1 MTFLVQFGINKH
13 CKFFKDHKIQF
24 ALWTRALLLV
34 FEKFTPA
41 YLFQIALEIMWLP
54 ILILSTHHH
63 QYLWLFYL
71 IICSWVKLPLWKN
84 CTSKI
89 GPIMHCHVLGSVDLD
104 YKTSW
109 EGSFLKLFSYTDV
122 NECQTGSY
130 SCHAQGQCVNVP
142 GSYSCKCLPGYTGD
156 GKSKCEGTHFQNLI
170 SPNANVFK
178 GLAISKAGF
187 AGDREVVGHQFFH
200 TVEGV
205 GRSIFS

>member
-1 MTFLVQFGINKH
+1 M
-13 CKFFKDHKIQF
+13 QF
-24 ALWTRALLLV
+24 ALRTRALLLV
-34 FEKFTPA
+34 FEKFTSA

-54 ILILSTHHH
+54 ILISSTHHH

-71 IICSWVKLPLWKN
+71 VNCSWVKLPLWKY

-89 GPIMHCHVLGSVDLD
+89 GPIMHCNVLGSVDLD

-109 EGSFLKLFSYTDV
+109 EGSFLKPFSYADV

-156 GKSKCEGTHFQNLI
+156 GKSKCEGTYFQNLVSI
-170 SPNANVFK
+170 KDCYIQNANVFE
-178 GLAISKAGF
+178 GLAISKGGC
-187 AGDREVVGHQFFH
+187 AGDREVVSHPFFH
-200 TVEGV
+200 PVQWV